1 MFAGGVS
8 GVESCLLLARAPV
21 TVIRLVGTPVKS
33 ASDYVVSAGRIAV
46 IVASR
51 LDNINFA
58 RCGPRSECVVDGQH
72 PDGGPKPVSLWHC
85 GYNFDTTVFD
95 SCAFEGVDAAGLDRR
110 DNRAIGDVCSSVT
123 VVV

>member
-8 GVESCLLLARAPV
+8 GVESFLLFARAPV

-33 ASDYVVSAGRIAV
+33 ASDNVVSAGRIAV

-51 LDNINFA
+51 LNNINFT
-58 RCGPRSECVVDGQH
+58 RCGPGSECVVNGQH
-72 PDGGPKPVSLWHC
+72 PNGRPKPVTLWHC
-85 GYNFDTTVFD
+85 GYNFDPTVFD
-95 SCAFEGVDAAGLDRR
+95 GCAFEGVDAAGLDWR
-110 DNRAIGDVCSSVT
+110 DNRAVGDVCRSVT